1 MNELICNVSW
11 RDGRVE
17 DAEEVDPLYDP
28 EKLFMVLCMRHCHL
42 RSHLRKSRVL
52 APVSREGGFIG
63 RSARVLPSGDMRLT
77 RSGCRM
83 E

>member
-1 MNELICNVSW
+1 
-11 RDGRVE
+11 
-17 DAEEVDPLYDP
+17 
-28 EKLFMVLCMRHCHL
+28 MVLCMRHGHL

-63 RSARVLPSGDMRLT
+63 RSARVLPGGDMRLA

-83 E
+83 K

>member
-11 RDGRVE
+11 RGGRVA

-28 EKLFMVLCMRHCHL
+28 EQLFMVLCMRHG
-42 RSHLRKSRVL
+42 HLRKSRVL
-52 APVSREGGFIG
+52 APVSREGGLIG
-63 RSARVLPSGDMRLT
+63 RSARVLPGGDMRLA

-83 E
+83 K